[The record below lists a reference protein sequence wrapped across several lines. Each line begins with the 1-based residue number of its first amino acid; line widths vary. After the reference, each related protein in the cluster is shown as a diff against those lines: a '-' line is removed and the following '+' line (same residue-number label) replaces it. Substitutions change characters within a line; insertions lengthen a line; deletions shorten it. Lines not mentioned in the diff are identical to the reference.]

1 MMKFEIYILQKKS
14 QDPKMYQEAM
24 GEYLKR
30 LGAYAKVSVIYKKNA
45 KQVEKILKEP
55 GEHYHILPGR
65 DSMTSPG
72 LAQLINES
80 SVQGISKFHFYIG
93 DLGSEEAKPFHV
105 SSFTQSGSLA
115 GTIISDLSC
124 LSDFES
130 SAISQIKILRE
141 NTRMELIKMEFK
153 TPTIEDKEEIDR
165 CILAD
170 DTRSC
175 DYATANIILWSPF
188 YQVKY
193 AIIDGLFVSHT
204 DEEGGSFCYPL
215 GKGNKKKVLQYF
227 MDDCKEKKIPF
238 VLHGVTHEMEEEF
251 REIFGDI
258 YEIEY
263 DRDIS
268 EYIYDREKLA
278 TLSGKKLH
286 GKRNHINRFKE
297 NHEWSYEPLSDEN
310 QLEVLA
316 MLMEWK
322 MQNCDPEDLEKHDE
336 ICVSKNCVINY
347 KELGL
352 VGGVL
357 RAEGK
362 VVGFSIGERASNEDT
377 FIVHI
382 EKAFADI
389 QGAYP
394 MINQQFVIHE
404 MEDFKYV
411 NREDDAGEEGLR
423 KSKLSYRPVFM
434 VDKGVLRLK
443 SEVKN

>member
-1 MMKFEIYILQKKS
+1 
-14 QDPKMYQEAM
+14 
-24 GEYLKR
+24 
-30 LGAYAKVSVIYKKNA
+30 
-45 KQVEKILKEP
+45 
-55 GEHYHILPGR
+55 
-65 DSMTSPG
+65 
-72 LAQLINES
+72 
-80 SVQGISKFHFYIG
+80 
-93 DLGSEEAKPFHV
+93 
-105 SSFTQSGSLA
+105 
-115 GTIISDLSC
+115 
-124 LSDFES
+124 
-130 SAISQIKILRE
+130 
-141 NTRMELIKMEFK
+141 MELTKMEFK

-165 CILAD
+165 CILED

-215 GKGNKKKVLQYF
+215 GKGDKKKVLQYL
-227 MDDCKEKKIPF
+227 MDDCKEKQIPF
-238 VLHGVTHEMEEEF
+238 VLHGVTHEMEDEF
-251 REIFGDI
+251 REMFGDI

-322 MQNCDPEDLEKHDE
+322 MQNCDPEDIEKHDE
-336 ICVSKNCVINY
+336 ICVSKNSVINY

-352 VGGVL
+352 VGGSEDGKSDHGIRCTNPEDAKIFCEKTGIDALAVAIGNAHGDYPVAPQLEFGVL
-357 RAEGK
+357 EEIHDKTGIPLVLHGGSGITDADFQKAISLGIRKVNIATASFKSLTKEVENYLATEGAHNY
-362 VVGFSIGERASNEDT
+362 FDMNEAMVLGT
-377 FIVHI
+377 YKNVKHHI
-382 EKAFADI
+382 E
-389 QGAYP
+389 
-394 MINQQFVIHE
+394 
-404 MEDFKYV
+404 
-411 NREDDAGEEGLR
+411 
-423 KSKLSYRPVFM
+423 VFNC
-434 VDKGVLRLK
+434 K
-443 SEVKN
+443 

>member
-1 MMKFEIYILQKKS
+1 
-14 QDPKMYQEAM
+14 
-24 GEYLKR
+24 
-30 LGAYAKVSVIYKKNA
+30 
-45 KQVEKILKEP
+45 
-55 GEHYHILPGR
+55 
-65 DSMTSPG
+65 
-72 LAQLINES
+72 
-80 SVQGISKFHFYIG
+80 
-93 DLGSEEAKPFHV
+93 
-105 SSFTQSGSLA
+105 
-115 GTIISDLSC
+115 
-124 LSDFES
+124 
-130 SAISQIKILRE
+130 
-141 NTRMELIKMEFK
+141 MEFK

-175 DYATANIILWSPF
+175 DYATANIILWSAY

-193 AIIDGLFVSHT
+193 AIIEGLFVSHT
-204 DEEGGSFCYPL
+204 DEEGGSFCYPI
-215 GKGNKKKVLQYF
+215 GKG
-227 MDDCKEKKIPF
+227 D
-238 VLHGVTHEMEEEF
+238 
-251 REIFGDI
+251 
-258 YEIEY
+258 EIEY

-322 MQNCDPEDLEKHDE
+322 LQNCDPEDIEKHDE
-336 ICVSKNCVINY
+336 ICVSKNSVINY
-347 KELGL
+347 RELGL

-362 VVGFSIGERASNEDT
+362 IVGFSIGERASNEDT

-404 MEDFKYV
+404 MENFKYV
-411 NREDDAGEEGLR
+411 NREDDVGEEGLR

>member
-1 MMKFEIYILQKKS
+1 
-14 QDPKMYQEAM
+14 
-24 GEYLKR
+24 
-30 LGAYAKVSVIYKKNA
+30 
-45 KQVEKILKEP
+45 
-55 GEHYHILPGR
+55 
-65 DSMTSPG
+65 
-72 LAQLINES
+72 
-80 SVQGISKFHFYIG
+80 
-93 DLGSEEAKPFHV
+93 
-105 SSFTQSGSLA
+105 
-115 GTIISDLSC
+115 
-124 LSDFES
+124 
-130 SAISQIKILRE
+130 
-141 NTRMELIKMEFK
+141 MELTKMEFK

-165 CILAD
+165 CILED

-204 DEEGGSFCYPL
+204 DEEGGSFCYPI
-215 GKGNKKKVLQYF
+215 GKGDKKKVLQYL
-227 MDDCKEKKIPF
+227 MDDCKEKQIPF
-238 VLHGVTHEMEEEF
+238 VLHGVTHEMEDEF
-251 REIFGDI
+251 REMFGDI

-322 MQNCDPEDLEKHDE
+322 MQNCDPEDIEKHDE
-336 ICVSKNCVINY
+336 ICVSKNSVINY

-362 VVGFSIGERASNEDT
+362 IVGFSIGERASNEDT

-404 MEDFKYV
+404 MENFKYV
-411 NREDDAGEEGLR
+411 NREDDVGEEGLR

>member
-30 LGAYAKVSVIYKKNA
+30 LGAYAKVSVVYKKNA

-72 LAQLINES
+72 LAKLINES

-115 GTIISDLSC
+115 GTIIL
-124 LSDFES
+124 E
-130 SAISQIKILRE
+130 Q
-141 NTRMELIKMEFK
+141 NTRMELTKMEFK

-322 MQNCDPEDLEKHDE
+322 MQNCDPEDIEKHDE

>member
-1 MMKFEIYILQKKS
+1 
-14 QDPKMYQEAM
+14 
-24 GEYLKR
+24 
-30 LGAYAKVSVIYKKNA
+30 
-45 KQVEKILKEP
+45 
-55 GEHYHILPGR
+55 
-65 DSMTSPG
+65 
-72 LAQLINES
+72 
-80 SVQGISKFHFYIG
+80 
-93 DLGSEEAKPFHV
+93 
-105 SSFTQSGSLA
+105 
-115 GTIISDLSC
+115 
-124 LSDFES
+124 
-130 SAISQIKILRE
+130 
-141 NTRMELIKMEFK
+141 MELTKMEFK

-175 DYATANIILWSPF
+175 DYATANIILWSSF

-251 REIFGDI
+251 REMFGDI

-322 MQNCDPEDLEKHDE
+322 MQNCDPEDIEKHDE

>member
-1 MMKFEIYILQKKS
+1 
-14 QDPKMYQEAM
+14 
-24 GEYLKR
+24 
-30 LGAYAKVSVIYKKNA
+30 
-45 KQVEKILKEP
+45 
-55 GEHYHILPGR
+55 
-65 DSMTSPG
+65 
-72 LAQLINES
+72 
-80 SVQGISKFHFYIG
+80 
-93 DLGSEEAKPFHV
+93 
-105 SSFTQSGSLA
+105 
-115 GTIISDLSC
+115 
-124 LSDFES
+124 
-130 SAISQIKILRE
+130 
-141 NTRMELIKMEFK
+141 MEFK
-153 TPTIEDKEEIDR
+153 TPIIEDKEEIDR

-278 TLSGKKLH
+278 TLSGNKLH

-322 MQNCDPEDLEKHDE
+322 MQNCDPEDIEKHDE

-362 VVGFSIGERASNEDT
+362 IVGFSIGERASNEDT

-389 QGAYP
+389 QGAY
-394 MINQQFVIHE
+394 
-404 MEDFKYV
+404 
-411 NREDDAGEEGLR
+411 R
-423 KSKLSYRPVFM
+423 
-434 VDKGVLRLK
+434 
-443 SEVKN
+443 

>member
-1 MMKFEIYILQKKS
+1 
-14 QDPKMYQEAM
+14 
-24 GEYLKR
+24 
-30 LGAYAKVSVIYKKNA
+30 
-45 KQVEKILKEP
+45 
-55 GEHYHILPGR
+55 
-65 DSMTSPG
+65 
-72 LAQLINES
+72 
-80 SVQGISKFHFYIG
+80 
-93 DLGSEEAKPFHV
+93 
-105 SSFTQSGSLA
+105 
-115 GTIISDLSC
+115 
-124 LSDFES
+124 
-130 SAISQIKILRE
+130 
-141 NTRMELIKMEFK
+141 MEFK

-322 MQNCDPEDLEKHDE
+322 MQNCDPEDIEKHDE

-352 VGGVL
+352 VGRGEYELFVQDSKDEVVKRKVQL
-357 RAEGK
+357 GDSNFEYVEVISGLKPGDK
-362 VVGFSIGERASNEDT
+362 VVVSDMSSYKN
-377 FIVHI
+377 
-382 EKAFADI
+382 K
-389 QGAYP
+389 
-394 MINQQFVIHE
+394 N
-404 MEDFKYV
+404 
-411 NREDDAGEEGLR
+411 
-423 KSKLSYRPVFM
+423 KL
-434 VDKGVLRLK
+434 KLK
-443 SEVKN
+443 

>member
-1 MMKFEIYILQKKS
+1 
-14 QDPKMYQEAM
+14 
-24 GEYLKR
+24 
-30 LGAYAKVSVIYKKNA
+30 
-45 KQVEKILKEP
+45 
-55 GEHYHILPGR
+55 
-65 DSMTSPG
+65 
-72 LAQLINES
+72 
-80 SVQGISKFHFYIG
+80 
-93 DLGSEEAKPFHV
+93 
-105 SSFTQSGSLA
+105 
-115 GTIISDLSC
+115 
-124 LSDFES
+124 
-130 SAISQIKILRE
+130 
-141 NTRMELIKMEFK
+141 MELTKMEFK

-227 MDDCKEKKIPF
+227 MDDCKEKQIPF

-251 REIFGDI
+251 REMFGDI

-322 MQNCDPEDLEKHDE
+322 MQNCDPEDIEKHDE
-336 ICVSKNCVINY
+336 ICVS
-347 KELGL
+347 
-352 VGGVL
+352 
-357 RAEGK
+357 
-362 VVGFSIGERASNEDT
+362 
-377 FIVHI
+377 
-382 EKAFADI
+382 KAFADI

>member
-1 MMKFEIYILQKKS
+1 
-14 QDPKMYQEAM
+14 
-24 GEYLKR
+24 
-30 LGAYAKVSVIYKKNA
+30 
-45 KQVEKILKEP
+45 
-55 GEHYHILPGR
+55 
-65 DSMTSPG
+65 
-72 LAQLINES
+72 
-80 SVQGISKFHFYIG
+80 
-93 DLGSEEAKPFHV
+93 
-105 SSFTQSGSLA
+105 
-115 GTIISDLSC
+115 
-124 LSDFES
+124 
-130 SAISQIKILRE
+130 
-141 NTRMELIKMEFK
+141 MELIKMEFK
-153 TPTIEDKEEIDR
+153 TPIIEDKEEIDR

-297 NHEWSYEPLSDEN
+297 NHEW
-310 QLEVLA
+310 
-316 MLMEWK
+316 
-322 MQNCDPEDLEKHDE
+322 
-336 ICVSKNCVINY
+336 Y

>member
-1 MMKFEIYILQKKS
+1 
-14 QDPKMYQEAM
+14 
-24 GEYLKR
+24 
-30 LGAYAKVSVIYKKNA
+30 
-45 KQVEKILKEP
+45 
-55 GEHYHILPGR
+55 
-65 DSMTSPG
+65 
-72 LAQLINES
+72 
-80 SVQGISKFHFYIG
+80 
-93 DLGSEEAKPFHV
+93 
-105 SSFTQSGSLA
+105 
-115 GTIISDLSC
+115 
-124 LSDFES
+124 
-130 SAISQIKILRE
+130 
-141 NTRMELIKMEFK
+141 MEFK

-297 NHEWSYEPLSDEN
+297 TIIVFDRFVFIIKLWLNKNDGKSLSIY
-310 QLEVLA
+310 A
-316 MLMEWK
+316 K
-322 MQNCDPEDLEKHDE
+322 IIK
-336 ICVSKNCVINY
+336 
-347 KELGL
+347 
-352 VGGVL
+352 
-357 RAEGK
+357 
-362 VVGFSIGERASNEDT
+362 
-377 FIVHI
+377 
-382 EKAFADI
+382 
-389 QGAYP
+389 
-394 MINQQFVIHE
+394 
-404 MEDFKYV
+404 KYIT
-411 NREDDAGEEGLR
+411 
-423 KSKLSYRPVFM
+423 KI
-434 VDKGVLRLK
+434 
-443 SEVKN
+443 

>member
-1 MMKFEIYILQKKS
+1 
-14 QDPKMYQEAM
+14 
-24 GEYLKR
+24 
-30 LGAYAKVSVIYKKNA
+30 
-45 KQVEKILKEP
+45 
-55 GEHYHILPGR
+55 
-65 DSMTSPG
+65 
-72 LAQLINES
+72 
-80 SVQGISKFHFYIG
+80 
-93 DLGSEEAKPFHV
+93 
-105 SSFTQSGSLA
+105 
-115 GTIISDLSC
+115 
-124 LSDFES
+124 
-130 SAISQIKILRE
+130 
-141 NTRMELIKMEFK
+141 MEFK

-238 VLHGVTHEMEEEF
+238 V
-251 REIFGDI
+251 
-258 YEIEY
+258 Y

-322 MQNCDPEDLEKHDE
+322 MQNCDPED
-336 ICVSKNCVINY
+336 I
-347 KELGL
+347 
-352 VGGVL
+352 
-357 RAEGK
+357 
-362 VVGFSIGERASNEDT
+362 T
-377 FIVHI
+377 
-382 EKAFADI
+382 
-389 QGAYP
+389 
-394 MINQQFVIHE
+394 
-404 MEDFKYV
+404 
-411 NREDDAGEEGLR
+411 
-423 KSKLSYRPVFM
+423 
-434 VDKGVLRLK
+434 
-443 SEVKN
+443 